1 MYSSKDF
8 FVVYGEKKLF
18 FFTKFDMLLI
28 ITCIN
33 IWGRY
38 SEALQ
43 DKHRLTFLT
52 ITESGAAV
60 QRVFTVNHWSRL
72 MSSPTKTE
80 EPKIHKPAKYC
91 WTRGT
96 TEHSTPMSKCIQ
108 L

>member
-1 MYSSKDF
+1 MTMGTVCIALKIF
-8 FVVYGEKKLF
+8 CCICGKKVG

-60 QRVFTVNHWSRL
+60 QSFYSESL
-72 MSSPTKTE
+72 ASSHELTYKN
-80 EPKIHKPAKYC
+80 
-91 WTRGT
+91 
-96 TEHSTPMSKCIQ
+96 
-108 L
+108 